1 LRKITDVVTH
11 AASLIVTGGPT
22 VSATDHFDAEGFE
35 KIEALIPMG
44 SVATTV
50 NIQPSALAQL
60 QAIIMIAERY
70 EDLTFEVDAEAVTKT
85 LDGPLMLIGSGNIG
99 MLGATV
105 NDLIFTNANVTEDN
119 MVTILVART
128 AIEAGP

>member
-1 LRKITDVVTH
+1 MVTH
-11 AASLIVTGGPT
+11 TASLVVAGGPT
-22 VSATDHFDAEGFE
+22 VSAADHFDAEGFE
-35 KIEALIPMG
+35 KIEAVIPKG

-50 NIQPSALAQL
+50 NIQPSVLAQL
-60 QAIIMIAERY
+60 QAIIMVAESY
-70 EDLTFEVDAEAVTKT
+70 TDLTFEVDAEAVTKT

-105 NDLIFTNANVTEDN
+105 NDLIFTNADDAADN

-128 AIEAGP
+128 AIEAGS